1 MPRKVSFRG
10 NTIVLNDEAPA
21 LKAGDR
27 VRYTVHDW
35 MEGEH
40 TITGELVS
48 VGSRYG
54 DGSDIARIKVG
65 AGLQEDVVHEV
76 PVLALTVVAPVV
88 QLKGNR

>member
-1 MPRKVSFRG
+1 MSRKIHWRG
-10 NTIVLNDEAPA
+10 NTIVLNDEAPE

-27 VRYTVHDW
+27 VSYTIHDW
-35 MEGEH
+35 MEGAH
-40 TITGELVS
+40 SITGEVVS
-48 VGSRYG
+48 VSSASSRR
-54 DGSDIARIKVG
+54 DVARVKVG